1 LKRQAVQQSEAMENY
16 LVPTVIETTNRGER
30 AFDIYSRM
38 LKDRLVFVTTPI
50 DDAFASLITAQLLF
64 LESEDADRDINMY
77 INSPG
82 GVVYSGLA
90 IYDTMQHIKPDVA
103 TICMGF
109 CGSMATILL
118 AGGASGKRFAL
129 PNSTVHMHPA
139 GMQNLG
145 GYAPDVE
152 IHARELLRLH
162 ERNFA
167 ILANHTGQPVERVRE
182 DFSRDRFFNADKA
195 KEYGLVDEVLEGE
208 EMPMTKAES

>member
-1 LKRQAVQQSEAMENY
+1 MERY

-38 LKDRLVFVTTPI
+38 LKDRLIFINTPI
-50 DDAFASLITAQLLF
+50 DDNVASLVIAQLLF
-64 LESEDADRDINMY
+64 LESEDADRDINLY

-90 IYDTMQHIKPDVA
+90 IYDTMHSIKPGVA
-103 TICMGF
+103 TIAMGF
-109 CGSMATILL
+109 CGSMATVLL
-118 AGGASGKRFAL
+118 AGGASGKRFSL

-139 GMQNLG
+139 AMQNLG

-167 ILANHTGQPVERVRE
+167 ILAHHTGQPIEQIRE
-182 DFSRDRFFNADKA
+182 LFNRDHFFNAEEA
-195 KEYGLVDEVLEGE
+195 KEYGLVDEVLTGN
-208 EMPMTKAES
+208 EMPVAAVGS

>member
-1 LKRQAVQQSEAMENY
+1 MESY

-30 AFDIYSRM
+30 AFDIYSRL
-38 LKDRLVFVTTPI
+38 LKERVIFINTPI
-50 DDAFASLITAQLLF
+50 DDAISSLVTAQLLF
-64 LESEDADRDINMY
+64 LQSEDPERDIFMY

-103 TICMGF
+103 TMCMGF
-109 CGSMATILL
+109 CGSMATVLL
-118 AGGASGKRFAL
+118 AGGAAGKRYAL
-129 PNSTVHMHPA
+129 PNATVHMHPA

-162 ERNFA
+162 ERNFD
-167 ILANHTGQPVERVRE
+167 ILANHTGQPVSRIRE
-182 DFSRDRFFNADKA
+182 DFSRDRFFNAGEA
-195 KEYGLVDEVLEGE
+195 KEYGLVDEVVSQENVPAVAVG
-208 EMPMTKAES
+208 S

>member
-1 LKRQAVQQSEAMENY
+1 MESY

-38 LKDRLVFVTTPI
+38 LKDRLIFITTPI
-50 DDAFASLITAQLLF
+50 DDTVSALVTAQLLF
-64 LESEDADRDINMY
+64 LQSEDPDRDIFMY

-90 IYDTMQHIKPDVA
+90 IYDTMQHIAPDVA
-103 TICMGF
+103 TMCMGF
-109 CGSMATILL
+109 CGSMATVLL
-118 AGGASGKRFAL
+118 AGGAAGKRYAL
-129 PNSTVHMHPA
+129 PNATVHMHPA

-162 ERNFA
+162 ERNFD
-167 ILANHTGQPVERVRE
+167 ILANHTGQPVSRIRE
-182 DFSRDRFFNADKA
+182 DFSRDRFFNAGEA
-195 KEYGLVDEVLEGE
+195 KEYGLVDEVVSQEHVPTAAVG
-208 EMPMTKAES
+208 S

>member
-1 LKRQAVQQSEAMENY
+1 MESY

-38 LKDRLVFVTTPI
+38 LKDRLIFITTPI
-50 DDAFASLITAQLLF
+50 DDTISALVTAQLLF
-64 LESEDADRDINMY
+64 LQSEDPERDIFMY

-90 IYDTMQHIKPDVA
+90 IYDTMQHIAPDVA
-103 TICMGF
+103 TMCMGF
-109 CGSMATILL
+109 CGSMATVLL
-118 AGGASGKRFAL
+118 AGGAPGKRYAL
-129 PNSTVHMHPA
+129 PNATVHMHPA

-162 ERNFA
+162 ERNFD
-167 ILANHTGQPVERVRE
+167 ILANHTGQPVTRIRE
-182 DFSRDRFFNADKA
+182 DFSRDRFFNAEEA
-195 KEYGLVDEVLEGE
+195 REYGLVDEVVSTENVPAVAVG
-208 EMPMTKAES
+208 S

>member
-1 LKRQAVQQSEAMENY
+1 MER
-16 LVPTVIETTNRGER
+16 LIVPTVIEQTNRGER

-38 LKDRLVFVTTPI
+38 LKERLVFVTTPI
-50 DDAFASLITAQLLF
+50 DDTIASLVTAQLLF
-64 LESEDADRDINMY
+64 LDSEDPDQDIYMY

-90 IYDTMQHIKPDVA
+90 IYDTMRHLKSDVA
-103 TICMGF
+103 TVCMGF
-109 CGSMATILL
+109 CGSMATVLL
-118 AGGASGKRFAL
+118 AGGTAGKRFVL

-167 ILANHTGQPVERVRE
+167 ILAHHTGQPVERIRE
-182 DFSRDRFFNADKA
+182 DFSRDRFFTAAQA
-195 KEYGLVDEVLEGE
+195 KEYGLVDEILTAE
-208 EMPMTKAES
+208 EMPMASTEG

>member
-1 LKRQAVQQSEAMENY
+1 MESY

-38 LKDRLVFVTTPI
+38 LKDRLIFITTPI
-50 DDAFASLITAQLLF
+50 DDTVSALVTAQLLF
-64 LESEDADRDINMY
+64 LQSEDPDRDIFMY

-90 IYDTMQHIKPDVA
+90 IYDTMQHIAPDVA
-103 TICMGF
+103 TMCMGF
-109 CGSMATILL
+109 CGSMATVLL
-118 AGGASGKRFAL
+118 AGGAAGKRYAL
-129 PNSTVHMHPA
+129 PNATVHMHPA

-162 ERNFA
+162 ERNFD
-167 ILANHTGQPVERVRE
+167 ILANHTGQPVSRIRE
-182 DFSRDRFFNADKA
+182 DFSRDRFFNAEEA
-195 KEYGLVDEVLEGE
+195 KEYGLVDEVVSQENVPAAAVG
-208 EMPMTKAES
+208 S

>member
-1 LKRQAVQQSEAMENY
+1 MENY

-38 LKDRLVFVTTPI
+38 LKDRLIFITTPI
-50 DDAFASLITAQLLF
+50 DDTISALVTAQLLF
-64 LESEDADRDINMY
+64 LQSEDPDRDIFMY

-90 IYDTMQHIKPDVA
+90 IYDTMQHIAPDVA
-103 TICMGF
+103 TMCMGF
-109 CGSMATILL
+109 CGSMATVLL
-118 AGGASGKRFAL
+118 AGGAAGKRYAL
-129 PNSTVHMHPA
+129 PNATVHMHPA

-162 ERNFA
+162 ERNFD
-167 ILANHTGQPVERVRE
+167 ILANHTGQPVARIRE
-182 DFSRDRFFNADKA
+182 DFSRDRFFNAEEA
-195 KEYGLVDEVLEGE
+195 KEYGLVDEVVSQENVPAVAVG
-208 EMPMTKAES
+208 S

>member
-1 LKRQAVQQSEAMENY
+1 METPHN
-16 LVPTVIETTNRGER
+16 LVIPTVIETGPRGER
-30 AFDIYSRM
+30 AFDIYSRI
-38 LKDRLVFVTTPI
+38 LKDRLILLTTPI
-50 DDAFASLITAQLLF
+50 DDTIASLVTAQLLF
-64 LESEDADRDINMY
+64 LESEDPDRDIYMY

-82 GVVYSGLA
+82 GSVYAGLA
-90 IYDTMQHIKPDVA
+90 IYDTMQHVKPDVA

-109 CGSMATILL
+109 CGSMGTVLL
-118 AGGASGKRFAL
+118 AGGAAEKRFAL

-167 ILANHTGQPVERVRE
+167 ILAHHTGQPVERIRE
-182 DFSRDRFFNADKA
+182 DFSRDRFFNAEQA
-195 KEYGLVDEVLEGE
+195 KEYGLVDQVLTRE
-208 EMPMTKAES
+208 EMPMARAGS

>member
-1 LKRQAVQQSEAMENY
+1 MDRH
-16 LVPTVIETTNRGER
+16 LVPTVIENTPRGER
-30 AFDIYSRM
+30 SFDIFSRM
-38 LKDRLVFVTTPI
+38 LLDRLIFVTTPI
-50 DDAFASLITAQLLF
+50 QDEIAALITAQLLF
-64 LESEDADRDINMY
+64 LESEDPDRDIYMY

-90 IYDTMQHIKPDVA
+90 IYDTMQYIKPDVS

-109 CGSMATILL
+109 AGSMATVLL
-118 AGGASGKRFAL
+118 AGGAAGKRLAL

-145 GYAPDVE
+145 GYAPDIE

-167 ILANHTGQPVERVRE
+167 ILSDHTGQPVERIRE
-182 DFSRDRFFNADKA
+182 DFSRDRFFNTGQA
-195 KEYGLVDEVLEGE
+195 KEYGLIDDIINAE
-208 EMPMTKAES
+208 EMPMARAGS

>member
-1 LKRQAVQQSEAMENY
+1 MESY

-38 LKDRLVFVTTPI
+38 LKDRLIFITTPI
-50 DDAFASLITAQLLF
+50 DDTISALVMAQLLF
-64 LESEDADRDINMY
+64 LQSEDPERDIFMY

-90 IYDTMQHIKPDVA
+90 IYDTMQHIAPDVA
-103 TICMGF
+103 TMCMGF
-109 CGSMATILL
+109 CGSMATVLL
-118 AGGASGKRFAL
+118 AGGAPGKRFAL
-129 PNSTVHMHPA
+129 PNATVHMHPA

-167 ILANHTGQPVERVRE
+167 ILADHTGQPVARIRE
-182 DFSRDRFFNADKA
+182 DFSRDRFFNAEQA
-195 KEYGLVDEVLEGE
+195 KEYGLVDEVVSQENVPAAAVG
-208 EMPMTKAES
+208 S

>member
-1 LKRQAVQQSEAMENY
+1 MDYQRPENY

-50 DDAFASLITAQLLF
+50 DDSVASLVTAQLLF
-64 LESEDADRDINMY
+64 LESEDPDRDIYMY

-82 GVVYSGLA
+82 GVVYAGLA
-90 IYDTMQHIKPDVA
+90 IYDTMQYIKPDVS
-103 TICMGF
+103 TMCMGF
-109 CGSMATILL
+109 CGSMATVLL
-118 AGGASGKRFAL
+118 AGGAASKRYAL

-162 ERNFA
+162 ERNFD
-167 ILANHTGQPVERVRE
+167 ILANHTRQPVEKIRE
-182 DFSRDRFFNADKA
+182 DFSRDRFFNADAA
-195 KEYGLVDEVLEGE
+195 KEYGLVDEVVTQDEL
-208 EMPMTKAES
+208 PMSRDGS

>member
-1 LKRQAVQQSEAMENY
+1 MER
-16 LVPTVIETTNRGER
+16 LIVPTVIEQTNRGER

-38 LKDRLVFVTTPI
+38 LKERLVFVTTPI
-50 DDAFASLITAQLLF
+50 DDTIASLVTAQLLF
-64 LESEDADRDINMY
+64 LDSEDPDQDIYMY

-90 IYDTMQHIKPDVA
+90 IYDTMRHLKSDVA
-103 TICMGF
+103 TVCMGF
-109 CGSMATILL
+109 CGSMATVLL
-118 AGGASGKRFAL
+118 AGGTAGKRFVL

-167 ILANHTGQPVERVRE
+167 ILAHHTGQPVERIRE
-182 DFSRDRFFNADKA
+182 DFSRDRFFTAAQA
-195 KEYGLVDEVLEGE
+195 KEYGLVDEILTTE
-208 EMPMTKAES
+208 EMPMAATESSR

>member
-1 LKRQAVQQSEAMENY
+1 MESY

-38 LKDRLVFVTTPI
+38 LKDRLIFITTPI
-50 DDAFASLITAQLLF
+50 DDTVSALVTAQLLF
-64 LESEDADRDINMY
+64 LQSEDPDRDIFMY

-90 IYDTMQHIKPDVA
+90 IYDTMQHIAPDVA
-103 TICMGF
+103 TMCMGF
-109 CGSMATILL
+109 CGSMATVLL
-118 AGGASGKRFAL
+118 AGGAAGKRYAL
-129 PNSTVHMHPA
+129 PNATVHMHPA

-162 ERNFA
+162 ERNFD
-167 ILANHTGQPVERVRE
+167 ILANHTGQPVSRIRE
-182 DFSRDRFFNADKA
+182 DFSRDRFFNAQEA
-195 KEYGLVDEVLEGE
+195 KEYGLVDEVVSQENVPAVAVG
-208 EMPMTKAES
+208 S

>member
-1 LKRQAVQQSEAMENY
+1 MDRY
-16 LVPTVIETTNRGER
+16 IVPTVIEQSNRGER
-30 AFDIYSRM
+30 AYDIYSR
-38 LKDRLVFVTTPI
+38 LLRERIVFITTPI
-50 DDAFASLITAQLLF
+50 DDAVSSLATAQLLF
-64 LESEDADRDINMY
+64 LESEDPDRDVYMY

-90 IYDTMQHIKPDVA
+90 IYDTMQHIRPDVV
-103 TICMGF
+103 TMCMGF
-109 CGSMATILL
+109 CGSMATVLL
-118 AGGASGKRFAL
+118 AGGSPGKRFAL

-167 ILANHTGQPVERVRE
+167 ILSNHTGQPVERIRE
-182 DFSRDRFFNADKA
+182 DFSRDRFFNAEQA
-195 KEYGLVDEVLEGE
+195 KEYGLVDDILTAD
-208 EMPMTKAES
+208 EMPMAKTGS

>member
-1 LKRQAVQQSEAMENY
+1 MESY

-38 LKDRLVFVTTPI
+38 LKDRLIFITTPI
-50 DDAFASLITAQLLF
+50 DDTVSALVTAQLLF
-64 LESEDADRDINMY
+64 LQSEDPERDIFMY

-90 IYDTMQHIKPDVA
+90 IYDTMQHIAPDVA
-103 TICMGF
+103 TMCMGF
-109 CGSMATILL
+109 CGSMATVLL
-118 AGGASGKRFAL
+118 AGGAAGKRYAL
-129 PNSTVHMHPA
+129 PNATVHMHPA

-162 ERNFA
+162 ERNFD
-167 ILANHTGQPVERVRE
+167 ILANHTGQPVTRIRE
-182 DFSRDRFFNADKA
+182 DFSRDRFFNAEQA
-195 KEYGLVDEVLEGE
+195 REYGLVDEVVSTENVPVAAVG
-208 EMPMTKAES
+208 S